1 MNTNKTLTKSDA
13 IKINEQLLKAS
24 EEYYQHDH
32 EMMTNRKFDELY
44 DLILAYEKEN
54 GILPNSITQQV
65 GHVLVSELVKD
76 RHEHKALSL
85 NKTKLVSEM
94 IDWLKDKIG
103 CLSWKLDG
111 LTVVAT
117 YDDGKLTKAVTRG
130 DGIIGEI
137 ITHNAKFFKGLP
149 NKISY
154 KEHLVVRGEALIT
167 YSEFERINS
176 LIEDVDEKFENPR
189 NLASGTIRQ
198 LDSKKSR
205 ERTVNF
211 RAFELVVAGKKMP
224 SNSFFKCLD
233 WLSSLGFDVVEHILV
248 NSSNVE
254 ENIKEME
261 SKIEENEFPSDGLVV
276 MLDDIEYGRSLG
288 STGKYPRNG
297 LAFKWQDELVETTVT
312 DIKWQTSRTGLI
324 NPVVVYKPVR
334 LEGTTISSATGN
346 NLSVMKEKGISI
358 GSKILVYKA
367 NKIIPTIDKVTKK
380 IGILTIPEYCPVCGH
395 KAVIKTS
402 KMGIETLNCVN
413 ENCLAKNVKIFDHF
427 SSRKA
432 MNIVGFSEATAEK
445 FINAGIIKHLS
456 DLYELDKHKDEI
468 IEMDGFGKKSYEK
481 LYKAIDKSRNVNL
494 SNFLYALG
502 ILNIGT
508 DASNKIAE
516 RANDDYATLIT
527 LLDERFD
534 FTQIDGIGEIIN
546 NSLYDWYDSLKDED
560 KKKEFEKL
568 VSFMNFTAPTKSIV
582 SGNKLNGLKFV
593 IHGTFKDF
601 KNKKEIESFIK
612 SNGGTIVG
620 SVSGATSYV
629 LSDDINAKSSKTDKA
644 KQLNIPIITGQQLI
658 EMTK

>member
-1 MNTNKTLTKSDA
+1 MNTNKNLIKSDA
-13 IKINEQLLKAS
+13 ININEQLLKAS

-32 EMMTNRKFDELY
+32 EMMTNREFDELY

-65 GHVLVSELVKD
+65 GHTLVSELVKD

-224 SNSFFKCLD
+224 SNSFFECLD

-248 NSSNVE
+248 NSSNIE

-380 IGILTIPEYCPVCGH
+380 IGTLTIPEYCPVCGH

-481 LYKAIDKSRNVNL
+481 LYKAIDKSRNINL

-516 RANDDYATLIT
+516 RANDDYTTLIT

-629 LSDDINAKSSKTDKA
+629 LSDDVNAKSSKTDKA

>member
-1 MNTNKTLTKSDA
+1 MNTNKNLTKSDA
-13 IKINEQLLKAS
+13 ININEQLLKAS

-32 EMMTNRKFDELY
+32 EMMTNREFDELY

-76 RHEHKALSL
+76 KHEHKALSL

-224 SNSFFKCLD
+224 SNSFFECLD

-248 NSSNVE
+248 NSSNIE

-395 KAVIKTS
+395 KAVIKKS

-516 RANDDYATLIT
+516 RANDDYTTLIT

-601 KNKKEIESFIK
+601 KNKKEIETFIK

-629 LSDDINAKSSKTDKA
+629 LSDDISAKSSKTDKA

>member
-1 MNTNKTLTKSDA
+1 MNTNKNLTKSDA

-32 EMMTNRKFDELY
+32 EMMTNREFDELY

-65 GHVLVSELVKD
+65 GHTLVSELVKD

-94 IDWLKDKIG
+94 IDWLKDNIG

-248 NSSNVE
+248 NSSNIE

-380 IGILTIPEYCPVCGH
+380 IGTLTIPEYCPVCGH

-445 FINAGIIKHLS
+445 FINTGIIKHLS

-546 NSLYDWYDSLKDED
+546 NSLYDWYNSLKDED

>member
-1 MNTNKTLTKSDA
+1 MNTNKNLTKSDA
-13 IKINEQLLKAS
+13 ININEQLLKAS

-32 EMMTNRKFDELY
+32 EMMTNREFDELY

-65 GHVLVSELVKD
+65 GHTLVSELVKD

-224 SNSFFKCLD
+224 SNSFFECLD

-248 NSSNVE
+248 NSSNIE

-380 IGILTIPEYCPVCGH
+380 IGTLTIPEYCPVCGH

-481 LYKAIDKSRNVNL
+481 LYKAIDKSRNINL

-516 RANDDYATLIT
+516 RANDDYTTLIT

-629 LSDDINAKSSKTDKA
+629 LSDDVNAKSSKTDKA